1 MQKPVILHVVRCAD
15 EVLQILKKHPD
26 LTVIWHGFRG
36 KKELFERLMQAKIF
50 VSLHHL
56 MLENQDFIDYIKANG
71 KYCEQIGFESDD
83 YDIEIEKLYHTFE
96 EKINE

>member
-1 MQKPVILHVVRCAD
+1 
-15 EVLQILKKHPD
+15 
-26 LTVIWHGFRG
+26 
-36 KKELFERLMQAKIF
+36 
-50 VSLHHL
+50 
-56 MLENQDFIDYIKANG
+56 MLENQDFIDYIKANE